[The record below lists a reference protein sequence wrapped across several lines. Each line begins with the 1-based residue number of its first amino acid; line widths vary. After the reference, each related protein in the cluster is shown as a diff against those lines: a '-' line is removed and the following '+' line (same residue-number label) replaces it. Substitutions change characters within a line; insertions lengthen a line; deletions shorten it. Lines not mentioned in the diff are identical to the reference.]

1 MKCYNSIAVI
11 APVDINFKLALRVV
25 TYKSDRYSLFWA
37 HAQNTNLPT
46 NSHF

>member
-1 MKCYNSIAVI
+1 MQRYNSIAGI
-11 APVDINFKLALRVV
+11 APVDINSKLTLRAV
-25 TYKSDRYSLFWA
+25 TYKSDIYSLFWA